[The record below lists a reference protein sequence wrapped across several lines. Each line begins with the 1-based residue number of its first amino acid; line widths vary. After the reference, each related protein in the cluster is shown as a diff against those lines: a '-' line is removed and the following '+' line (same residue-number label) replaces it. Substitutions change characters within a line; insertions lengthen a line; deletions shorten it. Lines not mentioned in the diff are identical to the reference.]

1 MLIHACRVTDEAELL
16 LVAVLV
22 ARDLAVLCAF
32 VTLFACLPA
41 RLLPLL
47 SAFTAPL
54 LVVSYA
60 SQCATNAR
68 RRSTG
73 QLSPGTVLLRL
84 FGSLTRFTTTIT
96 QLGGELPVL
105 VNHAIGC
112 GGCTTLLAQI
122 WWFRRARAPEPA
134 PSGGAGTVATTLA
147 LGGSR
152 AMSFRSATLM
162 WRSLGGFDADEK
174 KRPSPA
180 QMRAA
185 FDALDADGSGTI
197 TLENVAELLA
207 ASNPGRVSVENAQQ
221 LIAYADV
228 DGSGS
233 IDFDEFCRMIRLA
246 GIIVQL
252 KPREP

>member
-122 WWFRRARAPEPA
+122 WWFGRARARASE
-134 PSGGAGTVATTLA
+134 PSGAGATLA
-147 LGGSR
+147 LGGARS
-152 AMSFRSATLM
+152 MSFRSATLM

>member
-1 MLIHACRVTDEAELL
+1 MQRSLEKAAASSEA
-16 LVAVLV
+16 
-22 ARDLAVLCAF
+22 
-32 VTLFACLPA
+32 TLSDDTSFDIPRPC
-41 RLLPLL
+41 
-47 SAFTAPL
+47 
-54 LVVSYA
+54 Y
-60 SQCATNAR
+60 N
-68 RRSTG
+68 STF
-73 QLSPGTVLLRL
+73 LK
-84 FGSLTRFTTTIT
+84 
-96 QLGGELPVL
+96 
-105 VNHAIGC
+105 
-112 GGCTTLLAQI
+112 
-122 WWFRRARAPEPA
+122 
-134 PSGGAGTVATTLA
+134 SGGTNYAPTVGAA
-147 LGGSR
+147 
-152 AMSFRSATLM
+152 LM